1 MCISV
6 FSLDKFVAYSCAAT
20 AGFEI
25 QKIHMFLSD
34 WGVRLVEGGDGVV
47 WFDCNH
53 T

>member
-1 MCISV
+1 M
-6 FSLDKFVAYSCAAT
+6 FSLDKCVACSCAAT

-25 QKIHMFLSD
+25 QKIYMFLSD
-34 WGVRLVEGGDGVV
+34 WGWVRLVEGGDGVV